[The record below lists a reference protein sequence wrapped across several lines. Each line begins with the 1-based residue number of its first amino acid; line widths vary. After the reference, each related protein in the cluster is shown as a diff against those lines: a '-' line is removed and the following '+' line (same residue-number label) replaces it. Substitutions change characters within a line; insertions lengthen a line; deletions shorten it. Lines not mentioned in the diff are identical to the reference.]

1 MNEAIPE
8 NLKCFHQVVQLIDG
22 TTKQSLPEAPSHQ
35 ERQRGQCLMPS
46 VPVMLL
52 NWVME
57 RNKYECS
64 LCV

>member
-8 NLKCFHQVVQLIDG
+8 NLECFHQEVQLING
-22 TTKQSLPEAPSHQ
+22 TTKLSLPEAPSHQ
-35 ERQRGQCLMPS
+35 ARQRGQSLTPS

-57 RNKYECS
+57 CNK
-64 LCV
+64 